1 MMIGLLSVKRTSRR
15 VLRPAKGKRQKKT
28 AAKGKPLFN
37 KEKELQRSIAQI
49 QKLEEEQEELY
60 ALLSDAAL
68 YKKDPEEVARVQIR
82 SESVEDELFKAY

>member
-1 MMIGLLSVKRTSRR
+1 M
-15 VLRPAKGKRQKKT
+15 LRPAKGKRQKKT

-68 YKKDPEEVARVQIR
+68 YKKDPEEVVRVQIR
-82 SESVEDELFKAY
+82 SESVEDELLKAYQRWEQLEEE